1 MNTNNDKYQFSSNI
15 LKVAYFLLVSLI
27 FGIGIYLIVQGIT
40 QLMN

>member
-1 MNTNNDKYQFSSNI
+1 MNTNNDKYQFSSNV

-27 FGIGIYLIVQGIT
+27 FGIGIYLLAQGIT